1 MKRYFT
7 ILSLFFASVL
17 TVSAQLANPVHW
29 DIQLLTSDSIVTV
42 SARAT
47 VDKGW
52 HVYGTDVPDGG
63 PSSTTVSFDLLEGA
77 VPIGGL
83 EASEGNLIL
92 HYEEAFEMQLPYYEN
107 SVTFRQKLLITAPE
121 YHITGYLRFMA
132 CNDESCTPPKTEE
145 FNFIGKGTPA
155 RAESVTSKASEKSDY
170 SDNSDNSAPS
180 DLSRSALWAPVITE
194 LNALSEGGTTGD
206 SSSGAHSWWY
216 IFIAG
221 FLGGLVALVTPCV
234 WPMIP
239 MTVSFFLKRT
249 KDRRKAIADAFTYGF
264 SIIIIYVLLGVAVTS
279 VFGAQKLNDLSTNAL
294 FNIIFFLLLVIFA
307 LSFFGAFELT
317 LPGSWTTKLD
327 EKADKTTGFLSIAFM
342 AFTLCLVSFSC
353 TAPIVGT
360 LLVEAATS
368 GSWLHPLIGMT
379 GFALALALPFSLFA
393 LFPSWL
399 QSMPKSGNWLNQV
412 KVVLGFLEL
421 ALSLKFLSVADL
433 AYGWGIMPRET
444 FLALWIVIF
453 ALMGFYLL
461 GKIRLPHDEGDDSK
475 ISVTALML
483 ALVSLSFAVYLVPGL
498 WGAPCKAVAA
508 FSPPLSTQDF
518 SLYDNTV
525 EPDFR
530 DYDLAMAASRQTG
543 KPVLI
548 DFSGYGCVNC
558 RKMEASVW
566 TDSEVKRLIE
576 DHFILVSL
584 MVDDKTDLPRTMEVE
599 ENGHTVKLRTVGD
612 KWSYLQRHKF
622 GSNSQPQYIIVNADG
637 QPLAPSRA
645 YNEDIQAYKDF
656 LRQCIQ

>member
-1 MKRYFT
+1 MKRLI
-7 ILSLFFASVL
+7 ILLVLSVSVL
-17 TVSAQLANPVHW
+17 TLSAQMANPVRW
-29 DIQLLTSDSIVTV
+29 DIRLQKTDSILTIE
-42 SARAT
+42 AQAKA
-47 VDKGW
+47 DAGW

-63 PSSTTVSFDLLEGA
+63 PSSTEIHFDRLEGA
-77 VPIGGL
+77 VPAGDL
-83 EASEGNLIL
+83 EATSGQLIR
-92 HYEEAFEMQLPYYEN
+92 HYEEAFDMQLPYFEN
-107 SVTFRQKLLITAPE
+107 AVTFSQRLRITAPE
-121 YHITGYLRFMA
+121 YDIRGYLRFMA
-132 CNDESCTPPKTEE
+132 CNNESCTPPKTEE
-145 FNFIGKGTPA
+145 FHFSGD
-155 RAESVTSKASEKSDY
+155 RVSEKSENSEYSEY
-170 SDNSDNSAPS
+170 SDSSDSSETP
-180 DLSRSALWAPVITE
+180 DLWFPVIDE
-194 LNALSEGGTTGD
+194 LNALAEGGVMAGN
-206 SSSGAHSWWY
+206 SAGHAWWY

-221 FLGGLVALVTPCV
+221 FLGGLVALMTPCV

-249 KDRRKAIADAFTYGF
+249 KNRRKAISDAFTYGF
-264 SIIIIYVLLGVAVTS
+264 SIIIIYVLLGVVVTS
-279 VFGAQKLNDLSTNAL
+279 IFGAQKLNDLSTNAV
-294 FNIIFFLLLVIFA
+294 FNIIFFLLLVVFA

-317 LPGSWTTKLD
+317 LPASWTTRLD
-327 EKADKTTGFLSIAFM
+327 EKADKTTGLLSIAFM

-368 GSWLHPLIGMT
+368 GSWLHPLIGMM

-453 ALMGFYLL
+453 ALLGCYLL
-461 GKIRLPHDEGDDSK
+461 GKIRLPHDEPGDGK
-475 ISVTALML
+475 IPVTALML
-483 ALVSLSFAVYLVPGL
+483 AMISLSFSIYLVPGL

-508 FSPPLSTQDF
+508 FAPPVSTQDF
-518 SLYDNTV
+518 SLYDNNV
-525 EPDFR
+525 EADFH
-530 DYDLAMAASRQTG
+530 DFDLAMTAARQTG
-543 KPVLI
+543 KPVLV

-566 TDSEVKRLIE
+566 TDPEVKRLIE
-576 DHFILVSL
+576 DHLILVSL
-584 MVDDKTDLPRTMEVE
+584 MVDDKTDLPRIIEVE
-599 ENGHTVKLRTVGD
+599 ENGQTTRLRTVGD

-622 GSNSQPQYIIVNADG
+622 GSNSQPQYIILNAEG
-637 QPLAPSRA
+637 HPIAPSRA
-645 YNEDIQAYKDF
+645 YNEDIKAYKDF
-656 LRQCIQ
+656 LKQCIQ

>member
-1 MKRYFT
+1 MKQFYS
-7 ILSLFFASVL
+7 ILSILITSVL
-17 TVSAQLANPVHW
+17 TLSAQMTKPVHW
-29 DIQLLTSDSIVTV
+29 DIQLQKTDSIVTIE
-42 SARAT
+42 AKAK
-47 VDKGW
+47 VDAGW
-52 HVYGTDVPDGG
+52 HVYGTDVPEGG
-63 PSSTTVSFDLLEGA
+63 PSSTTIHLEKMEGA
-77 VPIGGL
+77 EPTGAF
-83 EASEGNLIL
+83 EAAEGKLIL
-92 HYEEAFEMQLPYYEN
+92 HYEEAFGMQLPYFEN
-107 SVTFRQKLLITAPE
+107 AVTFRQQIRLTAPE
-121 YHITGYLRFMA
+121 YHIAGYVRFMA
-132 CNDESCTPPKTEE
+132 CNDESCTPPMTEE
-145 FNFIGKGTPA
+145 FEFGD
-155 RAESVTSKASEKSDY
+155 SVSEKSEQSEESGKSEY
-170 SDNSDNSAPS
+170 SANAENSKNSDSS
-180 DLSRSALWAPVITE
+180 DFWFPVIDE
-194 LNALSEGGTTGD
+194 LNALADGGAMAGN
-206 SSSGAHSWWY
+206 SAAHAWWY

-221 FLGGLVALVTPCV
+221 FLGGLVALLTPCV

-249 KDRRKAIADAFTYGF
+249 KDRRKAVSDAFTYGF
-264 SIIIIYVLLGVAVTS
+264 SIIIIYVFLGVVVTS
-279 VFGAQKLNDLSTNAL
+279 IFGAQKLNDLSTNAV
-294 FNIIFFLLLVIFA
+294 FNIIFFLLLVVFA

-317 LPGSWTTKLD
+317 LPASWTTRLD
-327 EKADKTTGFLSIAFM
+327 EKADKTTGFLSIVFM

-379 GFALALALPFSLFA
+379 GFALALALPFSLFS

-399 QSMPKSGNWLNQV
+399 QNMPKSGNWLNQV

-453 ALMGFYLL
+453 GLLGFYLL
-461 GKIRLPHDEGDDSK
+461 GKIRLPHDEPGDGK

-483 ALVSLSFAVYLVPGL
+483 AMVSLAFSVYMVPGL

-508 FSPPLSTQDF
+508 FAPPVSTQDF
-518 SLYDNTV
+518 SLYDNNV
-525 EPDFR
+525 EADFH
-530 DYDLAMAASRQTG
+530 DFDLAMTAAQQTG
-543 KPVLI
+543 KPVLV

-566 TDSEVKRLIE
+566 TDPEVKRLIE

-584 MVDDKTDLPRTMEVE
+584 MVDDKTELPHVLEVE
-599 ENGHTVKLRTVGD
+599 ENGQGTKLRTIGD

-622 GSNSQPQYIIVNADG
+622 GSNSQPQYIILNANG
-637 QPLAPSRA
+637 HPIAPSRA
-645 YNEDIQAYKDF
+645 YDEDIEAYKDF
-656 LRQCIQ
+656 LKQCIQ